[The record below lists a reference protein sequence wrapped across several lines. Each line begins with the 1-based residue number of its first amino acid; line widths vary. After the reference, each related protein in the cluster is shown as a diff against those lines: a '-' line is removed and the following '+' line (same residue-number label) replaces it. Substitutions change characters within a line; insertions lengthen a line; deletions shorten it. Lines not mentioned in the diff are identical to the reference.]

1 MKLDFNELNF
11 ELRCKEIAT
20 KETYKATNI
29 DFYKKEIS
37 GYSLKTEKKKTF
49 SFDEVRIS
57 AFTRIYDSEENKIFE
72 NDLVLVKLKD
82 SRVKSIIGSVVNS
95 RGNWIISDRRTKTKI
110 SITDPKIININLF
123 KVSK

>member
-1 MKLDFNELNF
+1 MELNFNELNF

-20 KETYKATNI
+20 KEIYKATNI
-29 DFYKKEIS
+29 DFYKKQIS

-82 SRVKSIIGSVVNS
+82 SQVKSIIGSVINS
-95 RGNWIISDRRTKTKI
+95 KGNWIISDRRTKMKI
-110 SITDPKIININLF
+110 NITDPKIININLF